1 VERGRGEVTLE
12 ATITTPASGAF
23 VEVFLALHA
32 EGRKTTTAVT
42 RARYALE

>member
-1 VERGRGEVTLE
+1 VEHGRGEVTLE
-12 ATITTPASGAF
+12 ATITTPTSGTF

-32 EGRKTTTAVT
+32 EGHRTTAAVA

>member
-1 VERGRGEVTLE
+1 M
-12 ATITTPASGAF
+12 F

-32 EGRKTTTAVT
+32 EGSRTTTAAT